1 MIPIEVG
8 ILSLDCPYGTI
19 GEIVD
24 FGVND
29 VSN

>member
-1 MIPIEVG
+1 MIPIGVG

-19 GEIVD
+19 GKIVD

-29 VSN
+29 V